1 MKKCMYLLLLAVMT
15 IFSNQQASAQ
25 NAAEA
30 RKVLDKTAAIVGRSG
45 GASANFTMSSGKY
58 GNTSGTIAIKGNKF
72 HATTPQAVVWYNG
85 KTQWSYMKKTDEVN
99 ISNPNEAQQMSMNP
113 YKFITM
119 YKSGYTLS
127 MKNVGGNKE
136 IHMVAQNKGRS
147 IPELYITVNSSY
159 LPTQIKM
166 RQGSHWSTIKISNFK
181 AKNLSDATFVFNAKD
196 YPSAEMVDLR

>member
-1 MKKCMYLLLLAVMT
+1 MKKYMYLLLLAVMT

-113 YKFITM
+113 YNFQLPGKEPKRCNICVQCQR
-119 YKSGYTLS
+119 LS
-127 MKNVGGNKE
+127 VG
-136 IHMVAQNKGRS
+136 
-147 IPELYITVNSSY
+147 
-159 LPTQIKM
+159 
-166 RQGSHWSTIKISNFK
+166 
-181 AKNLSDATFVFNAKD
+181 
-196 YPSAEMVDLR
+196 

>member
-1 MKKCMYLLLLAVMT
+1 MKKYMYLLLLAVMT

-85 KTQWSYMKKTDEVN
+85 KTQWSYMKKTE
-99 ISNPNEAQQMSMNP
+99 
-113 YKFITM
+113 
-119 YKSGYTLS
+119 
-127 MKNVGGNKE
+127 
-136 IHMVAQNKGRS
+136 R
-147 IPELYITVNSSY
+147 PEKLKV
-159 LPTQIKM
+159 K
-166 RQGSHWSTIKISNFK
+166 
-181 AKNLSDATFVFNAKD
+181 
-196 YPSAEMVDLR
+196 PS